1 MKKQQKEQ
9 PAAGPAFI
17 GQASSDVQQLV
28 ERMKQT
34 ETGVVVG
41 YRELSQLIGR
51 DVTVH
56 RHLVESARRI
66 LLRESNMVFRCV
78 MNEGYKRLEDAQVV
92 EVVNVDRRK
101 RARRQ
106 MKLAVR
112 ELSTVDYDKLAPAQ
126 QNKHN
131 VGMAMFGVML
141 QSSSAA
147 SMKKLQEKVANAGGK
162 IDVEGTLKLVGWL

>member
-1 MKKQQKEQ
+1 MKKQPKKSETFV
-9 PAAGPAFI
+9 GE
-17 GQASSDVQQLV
+17 ASIDVRQLV
-28 ERMKQT
+28 ERMKNT
-34 ETGVVVG
+34 ACGEVVG

-56 RHLVESARRI
+56 RHLIESARRI
-66 LLRESNMVFRCV
+66 LLRDHNMVFRCV
-78 MNEGYKRLEDAQVV
+78 INEGYKRLEDAQVV
-92 EVVNVDRRK
+92 DVVNVDRRK

-112 ELSTVDYDKLAPAQ
+112 ELSTVDYDKLPAQ
-126 QNKHN
+126 QQTKHN

>member
-1 MKKQQKEQ
+1 MNNKTIEKN
-9 PAAGPAFI
+9 ADPAFI
-17 GQASSDVQQLV
+17 GQAQNDVQKLV

-34 ETGVVVG
+34 PCGEIAG

-56 RHLVESARRI
+56 RHLVDSARRI
-66 LLRESNMVFRCV
+66 LLRVDNMVFRCV

-92 EVVNVDRRK
+92 DVVSVDRRK

-112 ELSTVDYDKLAPAQ
+112 ELSTVDYDKLPPPQ
-126 QNKHN
+126 QTKHN

-141 QSSSAA
+141 QASSAS

-162 IDVEGTLKLVGWL
+162 IDVDGTLKLVGWL